1 MSLFRKFN
9 LDDYATLAMQVNSQ
23 YKLEVC
29 VTWRIE
35 PKKVYKYYFPLTNIF
50 RALLRYKT
58 AIKFYTTNLI
68 PVHIT
73 LNLVCDDL
81 LDSKVIIEDYINQ
94 LY

>member
-1 MSLFRKFN
+1 MSLFRKFK
-9 LDDYATLAMQVNSQ
+9 LDDIDTLAQQVNSQ

-35 PKKVYKYYFPLTNIF
+35 PKKVYKYYYPLTNMF
-50 RALLRYKT
+50 KALLRYKT
-58 AIKFYTTNLI
+58 AIKFYTTNLL
-68 PVHIT
+68 PVHLS

-81 LDSKVIIEDYINQ
+81 LESKVILEDNINQ